1 MLISPA
7 FAQEGIFGGGDMFTS
22 LLPFI
27 VIFVIFYM
35 LLIRPQQKKA
45 KQHKEMLAG
54 IRRGDRVVTGG
65 GIIGRVSRVEGDG
78 ELIVE
83 IAPNLRVRVLRATV
97 GDLMTRGEPA
107 VGERPRKEKDKPA
120 VERQSADR
128 DYYSVLGV
136 RQNAGGD
143 AISKA
148 YRKFAKAHD
157 ADAKGDDSEAK
168 AKFAEIQEAYE
179 TLKDPRIRKVYN
191 ALGHGEYVK
200 IQGE

>member
-7 FAQEGIFGGGDMFTS
+7 FAQEGIAGGGDMFTS

-54 IRRGDRVVTGG
+54 IRRGDRIVTGG

-83 IAPNLRVRVLRATV
+83 IAPNLRVRVMRGTV
-97 GDLMTRGEPA
+97 ADLVTRSEPA

-136 RQNAGGD
+136 RRTTGGD

-148 YRKFAKAHD
+148 YRKLAKAND

-168 AKFAEIQEAYE
+168 AKIAEIQEAYD
-179 TLKDPRIRKVYN
+179 TLKDPRIRKVYDS
-191 ALGHGEYVK
+191 LGHDEYVK
-200 IQGE
+200 IQSE

>member
-7 FAQEGIFGGGDMFTS
+7 FAQQGITGGGDMFTS

-45 KQHKEMLAG
+45 KQHKEMLSG
-54 IRRGDRVVTGG
+54 IKRGDRIVTGG
-65 GIIGRVSRVEGDG
+65 GIIGRVSRVEGDS

-83 IAPNLRVRVLRATV
+83 IAPDLRVRVMRATV
-97 GDLMTRGEPA
+97 GELVNRSEPA

-136 RQNAGGD
+136 RRNAGGD

-148 YRKFAKAHD
+148 YRKFANAHD

-168 AKFAEIQEAYE
+168 AKFAEIQEAYD
-179 TLKDPRIRKVYN
+179 TLKDPRIRKVYD
-191 ALGHGEYVK
+191 ALGHDEYVK
-200 IQGE
+200 IQSE